1 MVLDAFVQTTRQTGA
16 VDQSQ
21 LRRSF
26 GLCSSYLI
34 TDVSMNPE
42 GGLGSWDAGFN
53 RLVDVLT
60 ALHMRGELE
69 VATMSEASKACSE
82 CWTVA
87 GTFKGLENSR
97 PLIRTIALRLRTL
110 VPDGTYA
117 GLPIYTPAR

>member
-1 MVLDAFVQTTRQTGA
+1 MQSTRSTGT
-16 VDQSQ
+16 VDQSR

-42 GGLGSWDAGFN
+42 SGLATWDAGFN
-53 RLVDVLT
+53 RLVDVLV

-69 VATMSEASKACSE
+69 VATISEASKACSE
-82 CWTVA
+82 SWTVSA
-87 GTFKGLENSR
+87 TFKGLENSR
-97 PLIRTIALRLRTL
+97 PLIRAIALRLRNL

-117 GLPIYTPAR
+117 GQTIYSPSAR